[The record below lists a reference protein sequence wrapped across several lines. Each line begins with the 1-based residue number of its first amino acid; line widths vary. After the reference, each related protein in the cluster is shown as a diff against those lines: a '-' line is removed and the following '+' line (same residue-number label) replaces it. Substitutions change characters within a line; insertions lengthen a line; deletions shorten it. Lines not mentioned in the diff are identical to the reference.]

1 MVAHKMM
8 LERLKTHKL
17 ETLQRERTVIVPH
30 LFMRS
35 YGGTQELFFFF
46 NTLDD
51 GASERLI
58 AGED

>member
-1 MVAHKMM
+1 MM
-8 LERLKTHKL
+8 LESLKTHKL

-46 NTLDD
+46 FFFNTLDD

>member
-1 MVAHKMM
+1 M
-8 LERLKTHKL
+8 LETLKTHKL
-17 ETLQRERTVIVPH
+17 ETLQRQRTVIVPH

-46 NTLDD
+46 FNTLDD

-58 AGED
+58 ARED